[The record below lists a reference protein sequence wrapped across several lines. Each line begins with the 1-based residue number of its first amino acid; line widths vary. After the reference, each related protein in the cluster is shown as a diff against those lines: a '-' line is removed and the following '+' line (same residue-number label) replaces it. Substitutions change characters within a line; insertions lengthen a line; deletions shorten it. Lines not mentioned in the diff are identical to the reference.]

1 VRRQLP
7 LAAVP
12 FRSPGADVGE
22 SRRRCGRVPAQMWAS
37 PRADVGESPRR
48 CARPRSARTVKFAPG
63 SSAAV
68 RRPHDSHQGSPTVCL
83 SIEPRRFQM
92 IPQECLAYPRL
103 PSQVLRRLRR
113 VPQESQ
119 RHAVRRLTRR
129 PTRRPRGNAS
139 RAAHAET
146 PHAPP
151 TRRPRRNA
159 SRAAHAETPHAPPT
173 RKRLRKRVQ
182 TRAHVLQAVHARVG
196 VHDVRDRLALR
207 RRARRDRSV
216 RYLARSLLTPLN
228 NLILVPLMIS
238 VWSLNNLILEPLTI
252 SFWYP

>member
-1 VRRQLP
+1 MW
-7 LAAVP
+7 A
-12 FRSPGADVGE
+12 SPGADVGE
-22 SRRRCGRVPAQMWAS
+22 SRRRCGQVPAQMWAS
-37 PRADVGESPRR
+37 PGADVGKSRRR

-83 SIEPRRFQM
+83 NIESRRFQR
-92 IPQECLAYPRL
+92 IPQECLRVPS
-103 PSQVLRRLRR
+103 PTSQVLRRLRR

-151 TRRPRRNA
+151 TR
-159 SRAAHAETPHAPPT
+159 
-173 RKRLRKRVQ
+173 KRLRKRLTRKRRLTRRLTRRPRGNSCASACKRARTCCRLY
-182 TRAHVLQAVHARVG
+182 TRASVFTACVTDSRFG
-196 VHDVRDRLALR
+196 DELAATAACATLR
-207 RRARRDRSV
+207 TTFAH
-216 RYLARSLLTPLN
+216 P
-228 NLILVPLMIS
+228 
-238 VWSLNNLILEPLTI
+238 
-252 SFWYP
+252 